1 MRLCLRL
8 HFCYLTRKNNLS
20 ISQQAHIHH
29 YTQVDGMD
37 AGEFSESLESLTELI
52 NEYETLEK
60 QMHNPPPVVP
70 RLQIAS

>member
-1 MRLCLRL
+1 
-8 HFCYLTRKNNLS
+8 
-20 ISQQAHIHH
+20 
-29 YTQVDGMD
+29 MD